1 MSSTSSAGGDVF
13 APRLDLGAWLLAES
27 LRAELLAIEGI
38 ATAELDGDETAP
50 LGVRV
55 QLAAGADPASVGVAV
70 ERVLASHGM
79 RSHRAEEEAAAGQ
92 AVAEEAIEDEAKSSS
107 VGGPPPPPGA
117 ASNNGDASVLP
128 MRRVVEEPV
137 ERVEPVE
144 PDVTFEATLP
154 QLESVSVEESRRGIA
169 VRVTLGGESVT
180 RQVGTS
186 PDGMDAAIVGALT
199 QLLGIEAELVAAQR
213 GEAGAA
219 KMITVL
225 VDVAG
230 RGQHVGSALVV
241 ASDAYAVAQAA
252 WKALTAQE

>member
-1 MSSTSSAGGDVF
+1 M
-13 APRLDLGAWLLAES
+13 AES
-27 LRAELLAIEGI
+27 LRTELLAIDGI
-38 ATAELDGDETAP
+38 ATAELEGDETAP

-79 RSHRAEEEAAAGQ
+79 RSHQAEEEQAAAAAQ
-92 AVAEEAIEDEAKSSS
+92 AVADDAAVTAEPAPSPA
-107 VGGPPPPPGA
+107 GRPPPPPGA
-117 ASNNGDASVLP
+117 AASNGKAAVLP
-128 MRRVVEEPV
+128 MRRVVEES
-137 ERVEPVE
+137 VE
-144 PDVTFEATLP
+144 PDVTLESAP
-154 QLESVSVEESRRGIA
+154 AHLESVSVEESRSGIA

-186 PDGMDAAIVGALT
+186 PDGMDAAIVAALT
-199 QLLGIEAELVAAQR
+199 QLLGVEAELVAAQR

-219 KMITVL
+219 KIITVL

-230 RGQHVGSALVV
+230 GGQHVGSALVV